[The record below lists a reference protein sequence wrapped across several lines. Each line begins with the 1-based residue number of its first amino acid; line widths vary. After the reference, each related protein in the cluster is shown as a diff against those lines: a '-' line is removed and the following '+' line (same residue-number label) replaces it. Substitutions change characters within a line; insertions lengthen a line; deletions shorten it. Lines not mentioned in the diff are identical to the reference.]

1 MAHDGRDVTATS
13 KPRGSYLDPLKAC
26 SLSGE
31 NGVPVGKSESA
42 TFSKYNSLIKQSRRN
57 ATRASVLNDVE
68 RSRFDSIVKRM
79 ESEHVYHTAVLD
91 RQKRQFRKSLQVLE
105 KDRRAVKRYFDKGGK
120 WVATPLKLVDG
131 VDSKMNR
138 LERHERHDLL
148 PPIEAVAAVQEVNT
162 EIPGHP
168 GDQPTVN
175 NVTTEVVQPASDKE
189 EVAPKMDSPVSQ
201 KPPFPTRR
209 LQSMPM
215 EAASS
220 SIPKPPQRFHTG
232 DDLETM
238 REHLMSG
245 HHDKDDDNRQNNDV
259 SASI

>member
-1 MAHDGRDVTATS
+1 MAHDVRDVTATS
-13 KPRGSYLDPLKAC
+13 KPRGNYLDPLKAC

-42 TFSKYNSLIKQSRRN
+42 TFSKYNSIIKQSRRN

-131 VDSKMNR
+131 VNSKRNR
-138 LERHERHDLL
+138 LERHDLL
-148 PPIEAVAAVQEVNT
+148 PPIEAVAAVQEVDA
-162 EIPGHP
+162 EIPEHQ
-168 GDQPTVN
+168 GDQPTVDN
-175 NVTTEVVQPASDKE
+175 GATEVVEPAPEQDAKDAS
-189 EVAPKMDSPVSQ
+189 SNHVSRGPQ
-201 KPPFPTRR
+201 FPARR
-209 LQSMPM
+209 LQSMPVV
-215 EAASS
+215 ATSS
-220 SIPKPPQRFHTG
+220 TVPKPPQRFYTG
-232 DDLETM
+232 DDMNTM
-238 REHLMSG
+238 RDHIMNQ
-245 HHDKDDDNRQNNDV
+245 DKDNDSMKKNDV
-259 SASI
+259 STSI